1 MKNLLIASMI
11 AFAAASTFALPS
23 DAAARTSGQSAIQQG
38 DFARHASQQNERTL
52 PEARSSDRDCSLMSV
67 VQWQN
72 HHKVLKQVRMCD

>member
-11 AFAAASTFALPS
+11 AFAAASTFAIPS
-23 DAAARTSGQSAIQQG
+23 DAAPQTSNIQQG
-38 DFARHASQQNERTL
+38 EFAQQNARQQNERTL
-52 PEARSSDRDCSLMSV
+52 PAARASDRDCSLMSV